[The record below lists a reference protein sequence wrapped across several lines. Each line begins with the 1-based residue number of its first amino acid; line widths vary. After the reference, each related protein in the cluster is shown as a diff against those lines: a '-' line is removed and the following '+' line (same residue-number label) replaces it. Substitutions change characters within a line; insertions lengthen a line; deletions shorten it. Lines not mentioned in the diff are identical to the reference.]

1 MLIWMGTICIAA
13 LLIAMNAAFIGI
25 PLLCL
30 GVFMLAIW
38 QPEPEPHLSIN
49 YPTETHLLSRELSAT
64 ESVAYVRDERG
75 RMMALRHR
83 QLMWNETYNGGGRKI
98 PD

>member
-38 QPEPEPHLSIN
+38 QPEPE
-49 YPTETHLLSRELSAT
+49 PTETHLLSRELSAT